1 MNMPRTFATSGCYFL
16 FNREASKMNFKL
28 ALVLI
33 LGSMS
38 VLFIAQ
44 NSNAVEIGFLYWRAS
59 MSSALLIF
67 FSLLIGFLLGWSL
80 HSYLLYRKSK
90 DDLAYY
96 R

>member
-1 MNMPRTFATSGCYFL
+1 MNLRLTL
-16 FNREASKMNFKL
+16 I
-28 ALVLI
+28 LI
-33 LGSMS
+33 LGSMA

-44 NSNAVEIGFLYWRAS
+44 NSNVVEIGFLYWRTS

-67 FSLLIGFLLGWSL
+67 FTLMIGFLLGWFL

-90 DDLAYY
+90 GESVYL

>member
-1 MNMPRTFATSGCYFL
+1 
-16 FNREASKMNFKL
+16 MNFKL

-33 LGSMS
+33 LGSMA

-44 NSNAVEIGFLYWRAS
+44 NSNVVEIGFLFWRAS

-67 FSLLIGFLLGWSL
+67 FTLMIGFLLGWFL
-80 HSYLLYRKSK
+80 HSYLSYRKSR
-90 DDLAYY
+90 DELGYL